1 MGARSYWSR
10 PVPGFP
16 IADGPSVT
24 AAVLTDASPT
34 ADPIILPADLLEK
47 GSRLI
52 LDAQGQLTSTSA
64 TPTVILGFYYG
75 GTGGVALAVSAALAI
90 SATETAW
97 PWLLHW
103 EGKVR
108 ATGSSGSIVGQGW
121 VKKGASISTWIAETP
136 VPITAALR
144 TVTIDTTARK
154 QLSVGCT
161 FSVTTGTPTLVCTDF
176 AAEIRG

>member
-10 PVPGFP
+10 PIPGFP

-24 AAVLTDASPT
+24 AASPT
-34 ADPIILPADLLEK
+34 ADPIIVPAYLLEK
-47 GSRLI
+47 GCRLI
-52 LDAQGQLTSTSA
+52 LDAQGVLTSTSA

-75 GTGGVALAVSAALAI
+75 GTAGVALAVSAAMAI
-90 SATETAW
+90 NVAATAW
-97 PWLLHW
+97 PWMMHW

-108 ATGSSGSIVGQGW
+108 ATGATGSIKGMGRLSSGF
-121 VKKGASISTWIAETP
+121 GASGGLSAAFDDRPI
-136 VPITAALR
+136 PITDALR
-144 TVTIDTTARK
+144 TVTIDTTTRK

-161 FSVTTGTPTLVCTDF
+161 LSSVTGTPTVICTDF

>member
-10 PVPGFP
+10 PLPGFP

-24 AAVLTDASPT
+24 AAALTDASPT
-34 ADPIILPADLLEK
+34 ADPIIVPADLLEK
-47 GSRLI
+47 GTRVI
-52 LDAQGQLTSTSA
+52 LDAQGSLNCTSA
-64 TPTVILGFYYG
+64 TPTVVLGFYFG
-75 GTGGVALAVSAALAI
+75 GTGGIALAVSAALAMSASETLWPWALHYEGRIRLTGTSGQIVGMGQVFNPTSI
-90 SATETAW
+90 SAWTNA
-97 PWLLHW
+97 P
-103 EGKVR
+103 
-108 ATGSSGSIVGQGW
+108 I
-121 VKKGASISTWIAETP
+121 
-136 VPITAALR
+136 PITAALR

>member
-10 PVPGFP
+10 PIPGFP

-24 AAVLTDASPT
+24 AAALTDASPT

-52 LDAQGQLTSTSA
+52 LDASGSLNCTSA

-75 GTGGVALAVSAALAI
+75 GTGGVALAVSGTLAI
-90 SATETAW
+90 SASETLW
-97 PWLLHW
+97 PWALHW

-108 ATGSSGSIVGQGW
+108 ATGSSGQIVGSGQVFNPTSLSAW
-121 VKKGASISTWIAETP
+121 TNSPI
-136 VPITAALR
+136 PITAALR

>member
-10 PVPGFP
+10 PIPGFP

-24 AAVLTDASPT
+24 AAALTDASPT
-34 ADPIILPADLLEK
+34 ADPIIVPADLLEK

-52 LDAQGQLTSTSA
+52 LDAQCQLTSTSA

-75 GTGGVALAVSAALAI
+75 GTGGIALAVSAALAI
-90 SATETAW
+90 SASETAW
-97 PWLLHW
+97 PIWLHY

-108 ATGSSGSIVGQGW
+108 LTGTSGQIVGQGW
-121 VKKGASISTWIAETP
+121 VKNPTALTAWTETP
-136 VPITAALR
+136 IPITAALR
-144 TVTIDTTARK
+144 TVTIDTTTRK

-161 FSVTTGTPTLVCTDF
+161 LSSVTGTPTLICTDL
-176 AAEIRG
+176 AAEIRA